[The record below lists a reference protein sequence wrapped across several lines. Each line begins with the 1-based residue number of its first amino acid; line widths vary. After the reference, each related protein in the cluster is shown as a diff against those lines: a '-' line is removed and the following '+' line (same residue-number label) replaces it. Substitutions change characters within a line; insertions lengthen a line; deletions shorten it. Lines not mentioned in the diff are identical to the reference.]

1 MRGVIFLNRIK
12 VFFLPHAGGSA
23 ASYLS
28 WKKYFNEEIDL
39 IPIEMRGKG
48 RRFNEPMYKNM
59 EEAVDDLSDFTSG
72 LITDSEYAFFGHS
85 MGTVLAY
92 ELSKKLI
99 SLGFKAPKHVF
110 FSGKNA
116 PNFKSNIVDYHL
128 PDDQFLEKM
137 HSLGGIDKK
146 LFENEEIRQIFLPIL
161 RNDIMITEGYNFVDD
176 GFKLN
181 CDISIL
187 FGSKDKLTYREGLED
202 WRNISS
208 RDCSFYEFDD
218 GHFFTNKYNQEISG
232 LIKRV
237 LNI

>member
-1 MRGVIFLNRIK
+1 MNRIK

-28 WKKYFNEEIDL
+28 WKKHFNEEIDL
-39 IPIEMRGKG
+39 IPLEMRGKG

-59 EEAVDDLSDFTSG
+59 EEAIDDLSNFTSG
-72 LITDSEYAFFGHS
+72 LIKDSEYALFGHS

-99 SLGFKAPKHVF
+99 TMGFNAPKHVF

-116 PNFKSNIVDYHL
+116 PNFNANIVDYHL
-128 PDDQFLEKM
+128 PDDQFIDEM
-137 HSLGGIDKK
+137 DSLGGIDKK
-146 LFENEEIRQIFLPIL
+146 LFENTEIRKIFLPIL
-161 RNDIMITEGYNFVDD
+161 RNDIMITEDYNFVED

-187 FGSKDKLTYREGLED
+187 FGSKDKLTHSEGLEH
-202 WRNISS
+202 WRNITSKN
-208 RDCSFYEFDD
+208 CSFYEFDD
-218 GHFFTNKYNQEISG
+218 GHFFTNKYTKEISD

-237 LNI
+237 LL